1 MPGPVGAS
9 RVMTARVLV
18 VCTANVC
25 RSRAAEELLRE
36 ALAGADFPALVGSAG
51 VRAVTGAPSCAT
63 MARLLGERGLW
74 LDEAEG
80 ARRVTT
86 ELLQDQD
93 LVLVPE
99 RVHRAAL
106 ARLLPAARARTF
118 TVLEAA
124 ALAEAVP
131 ERVGGPSRQ
140 RLQAQVAWMDR
151 ARGKVDLPVGEVR
164 QGLRGLIRGGPEDPL
179 DIPDV
184 HAGSLRDH
192 RRALERLQDGVARV
206 VRGLA
211 G

>member
-1 MPGPVGAS
+1 
-9 RVMTARVLV
+9 MTARVLV

-36 ALAGADFPALVGSAG
+36 ALAGAGLAALVGSAG
-51 VRAVTGAPSCAT
+51 VRAVTGAPACAT
-63 MARLLGERGLW
+63 MARLLGERGLR

-80 ARRVTT
+80 ARRVTS

-124 ALAEAVP
+124 ALAEALP
-131 ERVGGPSRQ
+131 GRAGGGPSRQ
-140 RLQAQVAWMDR
+140 RLQTQVAWMDQ

-179 DIPDV
+179 DVPDV